1 MKTTKLLG
9 TTFASLILFAAGAT
23 PILAA
28 DQLVVNGTNQT
39 PTTVQIV
46 DDVSDPDPLD
56 PSDPTQ
62 AHLTLE
68 HVPGAYDFSST
79 LDRNGYK
86 LNAAVN
92 DKIQVFNDR
101 STRQWSVKA
110 SVLND
115 QLMRGGD
122 KFNVD
127 QFSIN
132 NIALA
137 TGTDTVVAKSV
148 DQTVA
153 NNTGLLTTPVTGV
166 KIDFKD
172 PQMQLKAGDKL
183 TGAIKYQL
191 YAVADVE

>member
-1 MKTTKLLG
+1 MKMTKILG
-9 TTFASLILFAAGAT
+9 TTFASLILFATGAT

-28 DQLVVNGTNQT
+28 DQLVVNGTKQT
-39 PTTVQIV
+39 PTTVQII
-46 DDVSDPDPLD
+46 DDLGDPDPLD

-79 LDRNGYK
+79 LARNGYK
-86 LNAAVN
+86 LNATMN
-92 DKIQVFNDR
+92 DNIQVFNDR
-101 STRQWSVKA
+101 SARQWSVKA

-115 QLMRGGD
+115 QLVRGGD
-122 KFNVD
+122 YFNVD

-132 NIALA
+132 DIALA
-137 TGTDTVVAKSV
+137 TGTDTVVAKSA
-148 DQTVA
+148 DKTVA

-166 KIDFKD
+166 KINFKD